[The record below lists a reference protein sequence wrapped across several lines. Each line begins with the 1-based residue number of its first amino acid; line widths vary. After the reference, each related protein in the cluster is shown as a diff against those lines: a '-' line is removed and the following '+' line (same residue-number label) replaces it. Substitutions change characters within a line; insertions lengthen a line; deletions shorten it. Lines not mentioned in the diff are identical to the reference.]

1 MIHSVKT
8 DPNQAKEAEDNLH
21 KTQEELH
28 MVMMAPPPPPPPP
41 MYDHLEDNSDSEE
54 NASTHSADLQM
65 QDIND
70 HRNEEERLTE
80 AEKNERVQ
88 KQLKVRA
95 ERCRVASFPVALLEA
110 RRGALPW
117 PLAGAWVCFI
127 SDPDQHQLICCRL
140 NQTKR
145 VTFFLAEQVW

>member
-1 MIHSVKT
+1 
-8 DPNQAKEAEDNLH
+8 
-21 KTQEELH
+21 
-28 MVMMAPPPPPPPP
+28 MVMMVPPPPPPPP
-41 MYDHLEDNSDSEE
+41 MYDQLEDNSDSEE

-65 QDIND
+65 HDIND

-95 ERCRVASFPVALLEA
+95 ERCRVASFPNVSSGLGSVPQRLCWRRDGGLALA
-110 RRGALPW
+110 PGRG
-117 PLAGAWVCFI
+117 GAWVCFI
-127 SDPDQHQLICCRL
+127 SDPDQHQLICCQL

-145 VTFFLAEQVW
+145 VAFFLAEQVW

>member
-1 MIHSVKT
+1 M
-8 DPNQAKEAEDNLH
+8 EAEENLS
-21 KTQEELH
+21 KTKEKLD
-28 MVMMAPPPPPPPP
+28 MVTMPLLPPPPPP

-65 QDIND
+65 HDIND

-95 ERCRVASFPVALLEA
+95 ERCRVASFPHVSSGL
-110 RRGALPW
+110 GSVP
-117 PLAGAWVCFI
+117 
-127 SDPDQHQLICCRL
+127 QRL
-140 NQTKR
+140 CWR
-145 VTFFLAEQVW
+145 